1 MRSVGPMERDMF
13 CIAPPYE
20 SLCLDAFRALPPETW
35 SRELWFADGL
45 IDAVV
50 NQECLNTLEA
60 LGFPVGLVGCSAAEM
75 ADQAGIA
82 PDCRYA
88 FDWILEKLASVG
100 LLERQT
106 AGVIERLLSGPWSAT
121 ALETA
126 VQQVRE
132 ELGSTFELIAAVSR
146 AYPDFLRGTVEGSR
160 ILAAPAAFPRWESYF
175 QNGNL
180 SYAAVNLLGA
190 YASDKSVV
198 SPQLRIL
205 EIGGGLGS
213 GAEALLLR
221 LSDRVECYWFTEL
234 NPFFLAQ
241 GKRFLSERF
250 STVPFEFKRVN
261 INRSLVEQGVS
272 TSSFDLV
279 YAVNTLHVAHDLVAS
294 LQALRDTL
302 APGGRLVLAEG
313 IRPRPGL
320 PVAIEF
326 VFQLAREF
334 RSFKPEAD
342 CRTTGGFLYFQ
353 DWKTALTRAGYSTVW
368 FEPDLEKAIE
378 ACPAYSIA
386 AILAEK

>member
-1 MRSVGPMERDMF
+1 MEQDVF
-13 CIAPPYE
+13 CIAVPYE
-20 SLCLDAFRALPPETW
+20 SLCLDAFGALPPETW

-60 LGFPVGLVGCSAAEM
+60 LGFPAGLIGRSATDM
-75 ADQAGIA
+75 ADQAGIVT
-82 PDCRYA
+82 DRRYA
-88 FDWILEKLASVG
+88 FDWILRKLASVG

-106 AGVIERLLSGPWSAT
+106 SDIIERILPGPWSAA

-126 VQQVRE
+126 VQQVRDK
-132 ELGSTFELIAAVSR
+132 LGSTFELIAAASR
-146 AYPDFLRGTVEGSR
+146 AYPDFLRDKVEGSR
-160 ILAAPAAFPRWESYF
+160 ILSAPAAMPRWERYF
-175 QNGNL
+175 QNDNL

-190 YASDKSVV
+190 YASDQAVV

-205 EIGGGLGS
+205 EVGGGLGS
-213 GAEALLLR
+213 GTEALLQR
-221 LSDRVECYWFTEL
+221 LSDRVACYWFTEL

-250 STVPFEFKRVN
+250 AKVPFEFKRVN
-261 INRSLVEQGVS
+261 INRSLVEQGVP
-272 TSSFDLV
+272 TASFDLV

-294 LQALRDTL
+294 LRALRDTL
-302 APGGRLVLAEG
+302 ASGGKLVLAEG
-313 IRPRPGL
+313 IRPKPGL

-334 RSFKPEAD
+334 RFFKPELEF
-342 CRTTGGFLYFQ
+342 RTTGGFLYFQ
-353 DWKTALTRAGYSTVW
+353 DWKTALRRAGFTTVW
-368 FEPDLEKAIE
+368 FEPELEKAIE
-378 ACPAYSIA
+378 GCPAYSIA